1 MPIFDTANAETVEVI
16 PDPEAVPIAESLPS
30 QGLTTETDAVK
41 LAKLT
46 NKELVKKYRQLVPS
60 LPDRKIQKPD
70 SASKQTLIDE
80 ILRLSA
86 LDT

>member
-1 MPIFDTANAETVEVI
+1 MGTNELKNDRS
-16 PDPEAVPIAESLPS
+16 VPIAESLPS
-30 QGLTTETDAVK
+30 QGLTTEIDAVK

-46 NKELVKKYRQLVPS
+46 NKELAKKYRQLVPS

-80 ILRLSA
+80 ILRVSA
-86 LDT
+86 LDI